1 MAFFQRLNQPKL
13 HSSKTLLTFST
24 FSVQEKFYIKLVP
37 KMQTLHNRLFHICL
51 EGLADATACNVKTL
65 GPWWCPEELAHDQE
79 VLGLIP
85 ATSILF
91 SGEPADLKFV
101 QC

>member
-1 MAFFQRLNQPKL
+1 
-13 HSSKTLLTFST
+13 
-24 FSVQEKFYIKLVP
+24 
-37 KMQTLHNRLFHICL
+37 MQTLYRLFHICL

-85 ATSILF
+85 ATSIVF
-91 SGEPADLKFV
+91 TIGAFKFKITQV
-101 QC
+101 SAPSEKG